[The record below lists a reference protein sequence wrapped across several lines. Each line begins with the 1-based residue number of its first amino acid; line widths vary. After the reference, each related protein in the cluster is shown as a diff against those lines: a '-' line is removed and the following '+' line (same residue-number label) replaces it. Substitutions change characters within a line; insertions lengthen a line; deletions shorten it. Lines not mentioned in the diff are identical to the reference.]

1 MSEEILYDP
10 RKSWTQNLELKS
22 GDLSRYGYSAYA
34 STRTKIKALTKAL
47 RKYGYAP
54 VIRKLNVLANLSVN
68 KPKLHRIYRKDLKLA
83 QQLGQKLKIADPIPV
98 IVAFDP
104 IRPQE
109 VETSDREKSNR
120 VAPWRSH
127 VQDAVGEG
135 SPLRFRSPAS

>member
-1 MSEEILYDP
+1 MNEEILYDP
-10 RKSWTQNLELKS
+10 RKSWTQSLQLKS

-68 KPKLHRIYRKDLKLA
+68 KPKLHAIYRRDLKLA
-83 QQLGQKLKIADPIPV
+83 QKLGERLKIADPAPV

-104 IRPQE
+104 IRPDKE
-109 VETSDREKSNR
+109 VAKDDREKSNR
-120 VAPWRSH
+120 VAPWRQD
-127 VQDAVGEG
+127 VQDARGQG
-135 SPLRFRSPAS
+135 SSLR